1 MSVVTVLYGPAY
13 DGKNEE
19 TFDLCLKKIQR
30 QESDSW
36 VYLVRTDVRVR
47 QLRERIFKAFSGCF
61 HCPIW
66 TLPDFLKYLY
76 REIPGRKRILGGL
89 EQNIF
94 IEDIL
99 REHEKEWG
107 EGYYFQRFREHPGI
121 LLKIAE
127 FLTAIRRVG
136 IDSVE
141 ELQKKLHSCRGRQ
154 AVVYEELL
162 KLYTLYTRR
171 LEEAHL
177 IDDTGIFLELARLAE
192 AGQLDIHQWIT
203 SPELLVLEGYY
214 ELTPPEQQI
223 LTAFCAQFEQSIL
236 TLDLAINPY
245 NFPSKNDIVK
255 PFHLFKDLV
264 QYIRH
269 AGFSVREFSH
279 SLSAFKG
286 GSEVTPKNI
295 VRRPAESVSLKA
307 YQNRKEE
314 VIHIARKIRTLYRE
328 GDVSELREI
337 GVAFPVVEHYTGLIQ
352 EIFPLYGIP
361 FTMFRG
367 YALASSPVVVTLFL
381 LFQVISENFSRESL
395 RKLFSSPL
403 FQIHVNSIPQE
414 GSSDSAPLVLE
425 SRTYHYLDSLA
436 SEAGIIEGKQEW
448 GEKLAQYKQQL
459 EEGINSKVQEG
470 DGQQSLP
477 VGYFLISALQNLLEF
492 LSHFEENIRYS
503 VTEYIQFMTDAI
515 RQFHMA
521 QGIFQTTDRAIRE
534 KDSSAL
540 QSFLKVLETLQQE
553 LSNPFPRNP
562 YYSEF
567 TLREFVDLLRIAV
580 QNESYYLPQRLD
592 DSVFIMG
599 RLDIRQVQFRYLFFG
614 GLVEKD
620 FPGQDEPNIFLS
632 EQDAEILGLPTYTN
646 KLQEAGYLFYLNTL
660 NPKVQLYLSYPL
672 QEDEKDLLRS
682 TYIDRLLNDFEEE
695 ESEIL
700 SAQPDESQKDLETVY
715 TYTEL
720 YQWLGRK
727 LGQQHSSA
735 PMYDTALYYI
745 QEQKGSQSPKNF
757 LSAITAHML
766 RNREELSSFDGL
778 LSSEWTT
785 NLLEKLYRRH
795 IYSVSE
801 FDLYVRCPI
810 KFFLRRILRLEAL
823 PKILPQFSAIDIGN
837 LLHRIV
843 YRFYTDIPSVQK
855 SSTIG
860 ELKQNFLQGK
870 GDRSHWLFEAHQRI
884 AAIAR
889 EELALYDF
897 SGAFWDTFTHT
908 LLAGLSSEHTTPQS
922 MSSTSGRQGI
932 LAKFVEL
939 EALDQDKVLPRYLE
953 AHFGMSDFLQTLAT
967 QISGYQLST
976 NPYTIHGTDRTGRSR
991 TVRLQGKIDR
1001 IDLEPLPEIP
1011 SSERSPKA
1019 VIYDYKTGGVSSV
1032 QQIKDGRSFQLP
1044 LYLLAVRDLLGDSAE
1059 VIAAGYY
1066 MLRSPQDIGKKSHL
1080 GSKEYSE
1087 QRYFKGYSR
1096 TLYDSYED
1104 LLSLLD
1110 DYANRAI
1117 QVSQDIRAGRFHPT
1131 RLGAKD
1137 AGCDYCEYCQICRVD
1152 HQRMSKISLEQLS

>member
-19 TFDLCLKKIQR
+19 AFNTCLKKIQR

-47 QLRERIFKAFSGCF
+47 QLRERLFKELSGCF

-76 REIPGRKRILGGL
+76 REIPGRKRILGEL

-107 EGYYFQRFREHPGI
+107 GGYYFQHFREHPGI
-121 LLKIAE
+121 LLKITE

-141 ELQKKLHSCRGRQ
+141 ELQEKFHSCRGRQ

-162 KLYTLYTRR
+162 KLYTFYTRR
-171 LEEAHL
+171 LEEAHV
-177 IDDTGIFLELARLAE
+177 IDDTGIFLELARVAE
-192 AGQLDIHQWIT
+192 AGQLDIHQWIP

-236 TLDLAINPY
+236 TLDLPINPY
-245 NFPSKNDIVK
+245 NFPSKKDIAK

-264 QYIRH
+264 QYIQR
-269 AGFSVREFSH
+269 AGFSVREFPRSP
-279 SLSAFKG
+279 STLKG
-286 GSEVTPKNI
+286 GLGVTPRSI
-295 VRRPAESVSLKA
+295 VSRPAESVSLKA
-307 YQNRKEE
+307 YHNRKEE
-314 VIHIARKIRTLYRE
+314 VIHIAREIRTLYRE
-328 GDVSELREI
+328 GNISELREI
-337 GVAFPVVEHYTGLIQ
+337 GVAFPVIEQYTDLIQ

-381 LFQVISENFSRESL
+381 LFQVVSENFSRESL
-395 RKLFSSPL
+395 RRLFSSPL
-403 FQIHVNSIPQE
+403 FQIHVNNIPPE
-414 GSSDSAPLVLE
+414 GSSDSPPLILE

-436 SEAGIIEGKQEW
+436 SEVGIIGGKQEW

-459 EEGINSKVQEG
+459 EEGINSERQKG
-470 DGQQSLP
+470 DEQSLP

-492 LSHFEENIRYS
+492 LSHFEENIRYC
-503 VTEYIQFMTDAI
+503 VTEYIQFIKDSI
-515 RQFHMA
+515 RQFHIA
-521 QGIFQTTDRAIRE
+521 QGIFQTTDQAIRE

-540 QSFLKVLETLQQE
+540 RTFLKVLETLQQE
-553 LSNPFPRNP
+553 LSNSSPRNP

-567 TLREFVDLLRIAV
+567 TLREFVDLLRTAV

-599 RLDIRQVQFRYLFFG
+599 RLDTRQVQFRYLFFG

-646 KLQEAGYLFYLNTL
+646 KLQEASHLFYLNTL
-660 NPKVQLYLSYPL
+660 NPEVKLYLSYPL

-682 TYIDRLLNDFEEE
+682 TYIDRLLNELEEE
-695 ESEIL
+695 KSETL
-700 SAQPDESQKDLETVY
+700 SAQPNESQNDLETVY

-727 LGQQHSSA
+727 LGQHGSA
-735 PMYDTALYYI
+735 PMYDTVLHYI
-745 QEQKGSQSPKNF
+745 QEQKGPQSRKNF

-778 LSSEWTT
+778 LSSEWTK
-785 NLLEKLYRRH
+785 NVLEKLYRRH

-801 FDLYVRCPI
+801 FDLYIRCPI
-810 KFFLRRILRLEAL
+810 KFFLRRILRLEPL
-823 PKILPQFSAIDIGN
+823 PKILPEFTAIDIGN
-837 LLHRIV
+837 LLHKIV
-843 YRFYTDIPSVQK
+843 YRFYADIPADQK
-855 SSTIG
+855 NSTLG
-860 ELKQNFLQGK
+860 ELSQNFLQGK
-870 GDRSHWLFEAHQRI
+870 GDRSHWLFEAQQRI
-884 AAIAR
+884 AAIAW

-908 LLAGLSSEHTTPQS
+908 LLAGLSSVHATPQS
-922 MSSTSGRQGI
+922 ISSTSGQQGI
-932 LAKFVEL
+932 LAKFVGL

-953 AHFGMSDFLQTLAT
+953 AHFGMSDFLDTLSHEET
-967 QISGYQLST
+967 QMSGYQLSAA
-976 NPYTIHGTDRTGRSR
+976 PYTIHGTDRTGRSR
-991 TVRLQGKIDR
+991 TVRIQGKIDR
-1001 IDLEPLPEIP
+1001 IDLEPLSEIP
-1011 SSERSPKA
+1011 SSETSLKA

-1066 MLRSPQDIGKKSHL
+1066 MMRSPQDIGKKSHL
-1080 GSKEYSE
+1080 GSKEHSE

-1104 LLSLLD
+1104 VLSLLD
-1110 DYANRAI
+1110 NYANRAI
-1117 QVSQDIRAGRFHPT
+1117 QVSQDIRTGRFHPT

-1152 HQRMSKISLEQLS
+1152 HQRMSKISLE